1 MVAAITI
8 WFNCSKGGDLSQHHR
23 ASRSNYLT
31 HVPLCAVL
39 FLGLPGAHAA
49 AGPHRKAA
57 AKPDLM
63 SDFAALA
70 QNRPRKCAPEDLS
83 IEAVPGWKLERAECA
98 WQNRLQIRRWAIL
111 PDTQGPACVSPQA
124 RWWAS
129 ARGASGAAP
138 AWRTRWAARSLE
150 ESSGAGK
157 RIAVIARTADGQ
169 WSATE
174 WRWSPSPREAT
185 RRWQEGRW
193 NMLAALAGGLNQ
205 PADGGA
211 VPRET
216 RMLQA
221 AWEKNLGTR
230 AGEVGGEFWRWQA
243 DGLCL
248 RTDPVEP
255 GQQLFHIPYSA
266 QDSRLEQ
273 RSAMQL
279 QLARRYPKAEWL
291 TPFRLIPAP
300 AQARSGAKFEAVW
313 IENAE
318 LKGQL
323 WIPTRGEGP
332 VVRLRVNASLPAP
345 AGGQPN
351 PAMVARASQTVERE
365 LAALANRWAAEH
377 E

>member
-1 MVAAITI
+1 
-8 WFNCSKGGDLSQHHR
+8 
-23 ASRSNYLT
+23 
-31 HVPLCAVL
+31 
-39 FLGLPGAHAA
+39 
-49 AGPHRKAA
+49 
-57 AKPDLM
+57 
-63 SDFAALA
+63 
-70 QNRPRKCAPEDLS
+70 
-83 IEAVPGWKLERAECA
+83 
-98 WQNRLQIRRWAIL
+98 
-111 PDTQGPACVSPQA
+111 
-124 RWWAS
+124 
-129 ARGASGAAP
+129 
-138 AWRTRWAARSLE
+138 
-150 ESSGAGK
+150 
-157 RIAVIARTADGQ
+157 
-169 WSATE
+169 
-174 WRWSPSPREAT
+174 
-185 RRWQEGRW
+185 
-193 NMLAALAGGLNQ
+193 MLAALAGGLNQ

-221 AWEKNLGTR
+221 AWEKNLGSR
-230 AGEVGGEFWRWQA
+230 AGEVGGEFWRWKA

-332 VVRLRVNASLPAP
+332 VVRLRVNTSLPAQP
-345 AGGQPN
+345 GGQPN
-351 PAMVARASQTVERE
+351 PAVVARASQTVERE